1 MVEARKEPTQEWIVE
16 HKKKYGR
23 IFTTVIAG
31 EVYVYRYLKRS
42 EFRELNK
49 GLTPEMTQQGPVVN
63 SEQAMEVEDNITEMC
78 TLWPEDYSKDN
89 VPAAVPAILSAY
101 ISDSSGTQPPEL
113 PKEL

>member
-1 MVEARKEPTQEWIVE
+1 MVEAKQPTQEWIDE
-16 HKKKYGR
+16 QKKKHGR
-23 IFTTVIAG
+23 IFTTTISG
-31 EVYVYRYLKRS
+31 EVYIYRFLKRL

-63 SEQAMEVEDNITEMC
+63 SEQAMEVEDRITEMC
-78 TLWPEDYSKDN
+78 TLWPEKYSRDN

-101 ISDSSGTQPPEL
+101 ISDSSGTQPPEP